1 MLCNKI
7 IAFFR
12 QQGLSSCIAATNI
25 LTKRVTQANI
35 LLRFL
40 DEYMYEV
47 KKEIKE
53 ILIILSN
60 FSSISQLS
68 ICKPPLSIFYFKEY
82 MYL

>member
-1 MLCNKI
+1 MDMLCNKI

-12 QQGLSSCIAATNI
+12 QQGLSFCIAATNI
-25 LTKRVTQANI
+25 LTRANI